1 MRIISC
7 FMPPTAGMRVFGIPR
22 GCGPGRIK
30 ARIGVMPQ
38 DDNLD
43 PDLSVVENLI
53 VYARY
58 FDIPRKEAVARA
70 NELLDFV
77 ELKEKAGVN
86 IKQLSGG
93 MKRRLLLARALVNTP
108 EILILDEPTTGL
120 DPHSRHAVWDKLNY
134 LKSKNTT
141 LILTTHYMEEA
152 ERLCDRVAIMD
163 SGKIVTI
170 DTPEQLMKKHGGRN
184 LEEVYLKLTGGALQI
199 RRAYR
204 VLQRHW
210 TVYTKLYKTSFAL
223 NFAEPVLYLVAMG
236 LGLGAFVSEINGQP
250 YIKYIARGS
259 SPPPSMFAAV
269 YECTYDTYI
278 RMTFQK
284 TFDAILATPVNI
296 DDLTAAELAWA
307 PSRADLRGN
316 DHNRHR
322 PLRPR

>member
-1 MRIISC
+1 MLRFLGPNGAGKTTVMRIISC
-7 FMPPTAGMRVFGIPR
+7 FMPPTAGDVRVFGIPVVAD
-22 GCGPGRIK
+22 PGRIK

-120 DPHSRHAVWDKLNY
+120 GSHSRHAVWDKLNY

-184 LEEVYLKLTGGALQI
+184 LEEVYLKLTG
-199 RRAYR
+199 R
-204 VLQRHW
+204 
-210 TVYTKLYKTSFAL
+210 S
-223 NFAEPVLYLVAMG
+223 
-236 LGLGAFVSEINGQP
+236 
-250 YIKYIARGS
+250 
-259 SPPPSMFAAV
+259 
-269 YECTYDTYI
+269 
-278 RMTFQK
+278 
-284 TFDAILATPVNI
+284 LA
-296 DDLTAAELAWA
+296 D
-307 PSRADLRGN
+307 
-316 DHNRHR
+316 
-322 PLRPR
+322 